1 MATKA
6 QIKRE
11 ERARKA
17 AAKVVHKALLVAFKE
32 IARAECRAASTTPPS
47 GVSTRGVTK
56 TRAWVKAADS
66 CRRLSERKNPR
77 TAALLEAA
85 DAARAI
91 GKWDAGRCAQLLQKD
106 QNTGA

>member
-32 IARAECRAASTTPPS
+32 IARAECRAASTTPPLW
-47 GVSTRGVTK
+47 GVYLGRHQ
-56 TRAWVKAADS
+56 
-66 CRRLSERKNPR
+66 
-77 TAALLEAA
+77 
-85 DAARAI
+85 DARV
-91 GKWDAGRCAQLLQKD
+91 GEGR
-106 QNTGA
+106 

>member
-32 IARAECRAASTTPPS
+32 IARLECRAAATKIPAEFSTW
-47 GVSTRGVTK
+47 GVTK
-56 TRAWVKAADS
+56 TRAWAKAADT
-66 CRRLSERKNPR
+66 CRRLSDRVNPR
-77 TAALLEAA
+77 TADLL
-85 DAARAI
+85 DAAHMANQV
-91 GKWDAGRCAQLLQKD
+91 GKWDAGRCAKFLSKESE
-106 QNTGA
+106 